1 MYQIKKKEKKEED
14 KDKDKSNVKKK
25 KKKIK
30 GNVYRIICC
39 TNFWKYKKEM
49 YYIVEF
55 IFGHWTA

>member
-1 MYQIKKKEKKEED
+1 MYQIKKKEKKERI
-14 KDKDKSNVKKK
+14 KIKIKVVLKK